1 MDTMEAQRELL
12 GGRPVIVAERRSV
25 PESSPTEVP
34 P

>member
-1 MDTMEAQRELL
+1 MDTMEAQRELD
-12 GGRPVIVAERRSV
+12 GRPVIVAERRSV